1 MRRIPALS
9 CTLLLAL
16 ACGTALAE
24 DAVPPSSRAEIRRV
38 ISAQIEAFRRRDG
51 AAALA
56 FAAPGIVQRFGDGPH
71 FLEMVRTA
79 YPAVYAPRSFSFGEV
94 SSDGGV
100 VEQKV
105 EFVGSDGS
113 AALGIYDMEHEA
125 DGSWRIS
132 GCMLEQSERI
142 DL

>member
-1 MRRIPALS
+1 MRGVPSALS
-9 CTLLLAL
+9 AICLAFL
-16 ACGTALAE
+16 CGPALAE
-24 DAVPPSSRAEIRRV
+24 DDLPPASRAEIRRV

-56 FAAPGIVQRFGDGPH
+56 FAAPGIVQKFGDGPH
-71 FLEMVRTA
+71 FLQMVQTA
-79 YPAVYAPRSFSFGEV
+79 YPAVFAPRSFSFGDL
-94 SSDGGV
+94 SSDDGV

-113 AALGIYDMEHEA
+113 PALGVYDMEHEA

-132 GCMLEQSERI
+132 GCVLEKSERI